1 MVSSTNLARLT
12 KRRERFCREYIID
25 MNGKEAAIR
34 AGYKP
39 DNAKVIASSLLAEP
53 EVRFMVSKLIEQQF
67 ERLDM
72 TAARVLYE
80 LCCIAFSN
88 AQDFTTIGPD
98 GEPMLDMTKMSREQM
113 AAIAEYTEDAT
124 GGQNDGE
131 RRLIV
136 RRKIKTHDKVAALGL
151 LGKHFKLFT
160 EKMEHGFSDEVIEK
174 LREGRQRLKTLEH
187 K

>member
-1 MVSSTNLARLT
+1 MVSSSNLSRVT
-12 KRRERFCREYIID
+12 KRQERFCREYIID

-34 AGYKP
+34 AGYKR
-39 DNAKVIASSLLAEP
+39 DNAKVIASNLLAQP
-53 EVRFMVSKLIEQQF
+53 EVRFLVAKLVEQTFQ
-67 ERLDM
+67 RLDM
-72 TAARVLYE
+72 TAQRVLFE
-80 LCCIAFSN
+80 LSCIAFSN
-88 AQDFTTIGPD
+88 AADFTIVGPD
-98 GEPMLDMTKMSREQM
+98 GEPLLDMSKMSREQM

-136 RRKIKTHDKVAALGL
+136 RRKIKLHDKVAALGL
-151 LGKHFKLFT
+151 LGKHFKLFV
-160 EKMEHGFSDEVIEK
+160 EKHEHGFTDNVIEK